1 MAVNKET
8 VLEVKHWSDKTFSFR
23 TTRNFPNK
31 FNNGEFAMIG
41 MEHEGKKIMRAY
53 SFASANHEDHLEFL
67 SIKIQDGPLTSK
79 LQNIKVGDEILVNP
93 RSTGTL
99 VIDYLLPGRNLY
111 LIATGTG
118 LAPYMGIIKDPKT
131 YERFEHVILT
141 HTVQYENELAYKDE
155 LETFNEDWKQVTQG
169 RFTYFNTLT
178 QQEWKNKGRITE
190 WIKNGHLYTI
200 TNGISQP
207 FEPKKDRFMVCGSQ
221 GLNKDLI
228 EHFESL
234 GMEEGNTSIPG
245 QFVIEKA
252 FVQR

>member
-1 MAVNKET
+1 MINKET
-8 VLEVKHWSDKTFSFR
+8 VLQVKHWSDKTFSFR
-23 TTRNFPNK
+23 TTRKFPNK

-41 MEHEGKKIMRAY
+41 MEHEGKKLLRAY

-79 LQNIKVGDEILVNP
+79 LQHIKEGDEILVNSK
-93 RSTGTL
+93 STGTL

-118 LAPYMGIIKDPKT
+118 LAPYMSIIKDPRT

-155 LETFNEDWKQVTQG
+155 LETFNEDWKEVTLG

-190 WIKNGHLYTI
+190 WIKNGHLYII
-200 TNGISQP
+200 TNNISQP

-245 QFVIEKA
+245 QFVIEQA

>member
-8 VLEVKHWSDKTFSFR
+8 VLQVKHWSDKTFSFR
-23 TTRNFPNK
+23 TTRKFPNK

-53 SFASANHEDHLEFL
+53 SFASANHEDYLEFL

-79 LQNIKVGDEILVNP
+79 LQHIKEGDEILVNP

-118 LAPYMGIIKDPKT
+118 LAPFMGIIKDPKT

-169 RFTYFNTLT
+169 RFTYFTTLT

-190 WIKNGHLYTI
+190 WIKNDKLFSETVGQTLDVK
-200 TNGISQP
+200 Q
-207 FEPKKDRFMVCGSQ
+207 DRFMICGSQ

-234 GMEEGNTSIPG
+234 GMEEGNTSIPA
-245 QFVIEKA
+245 QFVVEKA

>member
-1 MAVNKET
+1 MINKET
-8 VLEVKHWSDKTFSFR
+8 VLQVKHWSDKTFSFR
-23 TTRNFPNK
+23 TTRKFPNK

-41 MEHEGKKIMRAY
+41 MEHEGKKLLRAY

-79 LQNIKVGDEILVNP
+79 LQHIKEGDEILVNSK
-93 RSTGTL
+93 STGTL

-118 LAPYMGIIKDPKT
+118 LAPYMSIIKDPRT

-155 LETFNEDWKQVTQG
+155 LETFNEDWKEVTLG

-190 WIKNGHLYTI
+190 WIKNGHLYII
-200 TNGISQP
+200 TNNISQP

>member
-1 MAVNKET
+1 MINKEKVT
-8 VLEVKHWSDKTFSFR
+8 HIKHWNDKTFSFK

-41 MEHEGKKIMRAY
+41 IEHEGKKLFRAY
-53 SFASANHEDHLEFL
+53 SFASANHEDYLEFL

-79 LQNIKVGDEILVNP
+79 LQHIKEGDEILIN
-93 RSTGTL
+93 SKATGTL

-118 LAPYMGIIKDPKT
+118 LAPFLGIIKDPET
-131 YERFEHVILT
+131 YNRFEKVILT
-141 HTVQYENELAYKDE
+141 HTVQYENELAYHE
-155 LETFNEDWKQVTQG
+155 PLNWFNEEWKTLTKG
-169 RFTYFNTLT
+169 NFRYFNTLT
-178 QQEWKNKGRITE
+178 QQEWPRKGRITK
-190 WIKNGHLYTI
+190 WIKNNALYTQ
-200 TNGISQP
+200 TTG
-207 FEPKKDRFMVCGSQ
+207 EALDVEKDRFMICGSQ

-245 QFVIEKA
+245 QFVVEKA

>member
-1 MAVNKET
+1 MINKET
-8 VLEVKHWSDKTFSFR
+8 VLQVKHWSDKTFSFR
-23 TTRNFPNK
+23 TTRKFPNK

-41 MEHEGKKIMRAY
+41 IEHEGKKLLRAY

-79 LQNIKVGDEILVNP
+79 LQHIKEGDEILVNSK
-93 RSTGTL
+93 STGTL

-118 LAPYMGIIKDPKT
+118 LAPYMSIIKDPRT

-155 LETFNEDWKQVTQG
+155 LETFNEDWKEVTLG

-190 WIKNGHLYTI
+190 WIKNGHLYII
-200 TNGISQP
+200 TNNISQP

>member
-1 MAVNKET
+1 MINKET
-8 VLEVKHWSDKTFSFR
+8 VLQVKHWSDKTFSFR
-23 TTRNFPNK
+23 TTRKFPNK

-41 MEHEGKKIMRAY
+41 IEHEGKKLLRAY

-79 LQNIKVGDEILVNP
+79 LQHIKEGDEILINSK
-93 RSTGTL
+93 STGTL

-118 LAPYMGIIKDPKT
+118 LAPYMSIIKDPRT

-155 LETFNEDWKQVTQG
+155 LETFNEDWKEVTLG

-190 WIKNGHLYTI
+190 WIKNGHLYII
-200 TNGISQP
+200 TNNISQP

>member
-8 VLEVKHWSDKTFSFR
+8 VLQVKHWSDKTFSFR
-23 TTRNFPNK
+23 TTRKFPNK

-53 SFASANHEDHLEFL
+53 SFASANHEDYLEFL

-79 LQNIKVGDEILVNP
+79 LQHIKEGDEILVNP

-118 LAPYMGIIKDPKT
+118 LAPFMGIIKDPKT

-190 WIKNGHLYTI
+190 WIKNDKLFSETVGQTLDVK
-200 TNGISQP
+200 Q
-207 FEPKKDRFMVCGSQ
+207 DRFMICGSQ

-234 GMEEGNTSIPG
+234 GMEEGNTSIPA
-245 QFVIEKA
+245 QFVVEKA

>member
-1 MAVNKET
+1 MINKET
-8 VLEVKHWSDKTFSFR
+8 VLQVKHWSDKTFSFR
-23 TTRNFPNK
+23 TTRKFPNK

-41 MEHEGKKIMRAY
+41 MEHEGKKLLRAY

-79 LQNIKVGDEILVNP
+79 LQHIKEGDEILINSK
-93 RSTGTL
+93 STGTL

-118 LAPYMGIIKDPKT
+118 LAPYMSIIKDPKT

-155 LETFNEDWKQVTQG
+155 LETFNEDWKEVTLG

-190 WIKNGHLYTI
+190 WIKNGHLYII
-200 TNGISQP
+200 TNNISQP

>member
-1 MAVNKET
+1 MINKET
-8 VLEVKHWSDKTFSFR
+8 VLQVKHWSDKTFSFR
-23 TTRNFPNK
+23 TTRKFPNK

-41 MEHEGKKIMRAY
+41 MEHEGKKLLRAY

-79 LQNIKVGDEILVNP
+79 LQHIKEGDEILVNSK
-93 RSTGTL
+93 STGTL

-118 LAPYMGIIKDPKT
+118 LAPYMSIIKDPKT

-155 LETFNEDWKQVTQG
+155 LETFNEDWKEVTLG

-190 WIKNGHLYTI
+190 WIKNGHLYII
-200 TNGISQP
+200 TNNISQP

>member
-23 TTRNFPNK
+23 TTRKFPNK

-53 SFASANHEDHLEFL
+53 SFASANHEDYLEFL

-79 LQNIKVGDEILVNP
+79 LQHIKEGDEILVNP

-118 LAPYMGIIKDPKT
+118 LAPFMGIIKDPKT

-155 LETFNEDWKQVTQG
+155 LETFNEDWKQITQG

-190 WIKNGHLYTI
+190 WIKNDKLFSETVGQTLDVK
-200 TNGISQP
+200 Q
-207 FEPKKDRFMVCGSQ
+207 DRFMICGSQ

-234 GMEEGNTSIPG
+234 GMEEGNTSIPA
-245 QFVIEKA
+245 QFVVEKA

>member
-1 MAVNKET
+1 MINKET
-8 VLEVKHWSDKTFSFR
+8 VLQVKHWSDKTFSFR
-23 TTRNFPNK
+23 TTRKFPNK

-41 MEHEGKKIMRAY
+41 IEHEGKKLLRAY

-79 LQNIKVGDEILVNP
+79 LQHIKEGDEILINSK
-93 RSTGTL
+93 STGTL

-118 LAPYMGIIKDPKT
+118 LAPYMSIIKDPKT

-155 LETFNEDWKQVTQG
+155 LETFNEDWKEVTLG

-190 WIKNGHLYTI
+190 WIKNGHLYII
-200 TNGISQP
+200 TNNISQP